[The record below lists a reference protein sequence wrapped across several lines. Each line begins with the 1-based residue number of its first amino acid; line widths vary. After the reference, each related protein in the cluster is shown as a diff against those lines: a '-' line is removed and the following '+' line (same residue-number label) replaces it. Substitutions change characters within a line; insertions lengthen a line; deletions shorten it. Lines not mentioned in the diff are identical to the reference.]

1 MLTFSDENAAL
12 DLYKTA
18 FNAQLLWHL
27 GDGGQVAVAGLSI
40 DGAKFFLAHESPP
53 HGTRAPA
60 DAGYTTVRIE
70 YSLTTRSRCTG
81 ERTRLELSSEVQ
93 LKNMSTQCLGQIR
106 SNECFRVLCGT
117 RLAICC

>member
-1 MLTFSDENAAL
+1 MRSSFGTWETVGKSQSLVFRLTVRS
-12 DLYKTA
+12 
-18 FNAQLLWHL
+18 
-27 GDGGQVAVAGLSI
+27 SS
-40 DGAKFFLAHESPP
+40 SPTN
-53 HGTRAPA
+53 HSLTRAPA

-106 SNECFRVLCGT
+106 SNECSRVLCGT
-117 RLAICC
+117 RLAICG